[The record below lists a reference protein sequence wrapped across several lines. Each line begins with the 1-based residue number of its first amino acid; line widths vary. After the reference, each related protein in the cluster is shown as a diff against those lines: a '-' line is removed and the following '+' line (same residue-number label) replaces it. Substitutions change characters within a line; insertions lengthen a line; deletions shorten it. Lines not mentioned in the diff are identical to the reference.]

1 MFKPYW
7 HKQGGNM
14 IHIDFQGGSHG
25 NYLEFVCNIMSG
37 VSVNGLPFNQFGAAH
52 NKLYT
57 SEKIFY
63 CGHYSYDQT
72 PMAYDKIVS
81 IQFTHDDLLPLQQIS
96 LLRAGDYGY
105 DNDQLEINTYHKLNN
120 SNYQWVLDNIVTNF
134 FSNQIQQSY
143 DAVKDVTWPNINTLE
158 DFKNLPTWIQQE
170 CLDQHNL
177 QLLELTAASPNCPR
191 HVLREFFQIG
201 FERPEQSGFIARQ
214 QHVVYSDQQQVYMF
228 PFGCFYQMDQFLNE
242 LDRLAYWA
250 QINYNCQHK
259 IQQVHNEFL
268 MRQPYKN
275 SKSKCDDII
284 AKIQV
289 GNSVEM
295 PKLDLLEQA
304 YINAKLE
311 MDYFK

>member
-1 MFKPYW
+1 
-7 HKQGGNM
+7 M
-14 IHIDFQGGSHG
+14 IHIDFQGGAHG
-25 NYLEFVCNIMSG
+25 NYLEFVCNIMAG
-37 VSVNGLPFNQFGAAH
+37 VSVNGLPFNQLGAAH

-72 PMAYDKIVS
+72 PFVYDKIVS
-81 IQFTHDDLLPLQQIS
+81 IQFTQDDLLPLQQIS

-105 DNDQLEINTYHKLNN
+105 DNDQLEINTYHKFNN
-120 SNYQWVLDNIVTNF
+120 SNYQWVLDNIVTSF

-143 DAVKDVTWPNINTLE
+143 DAVKDATWPNITTLE
-158 DFKNLPTWIQQE
+158 DFKNLPTWIQEE

-177 QLLELTAASPNCPR
+177 QLLELTAASPDCPR

-201 FERPEQSGFIARQ
+201 FEHPAQSGFIARQ
-214 QHVVYSDQQQVYMF
+214 QDVVYSCPQQVYMF

-242 LDRLAYWA
+242 LDQLACWA
-250 QINYNCQHK
+250 QINYNCQHQ
-259 IQQVHNEFL
+259 IQQVHTEFL

-284 AKIQV
+284 ATIQR

-304 YINAKLE
+304 YINAKLG